1 MLADTDRFRINEP
14 HVIGEV
20 MDGELV
26 LVQFESGCYYSTRES
41 GSDAWNLLIL
51 GHTPRQVAEILA
63 AHHGVD
69 TAEVAAGVCA
79 FAEQLV
85 AEQLLVPTE
94 TAAPEPRPITPSA
107 AAYFAPVLEKFDDLA
122 GQLLL
127 DPIHE
132 IDQSGWPL
140 RRAA

>member
-1 MLADTDRFRINEP
+1 MLADTDRFRMNEP

-26 LVQFESGCYYSTRES
+26 LVQFESGCYYSTRET
-41 GSDAWNLLIL
+41 GSDAWNLLKL
-51 GHTPRQVAEILA
+51 GNTPRQVAEILA
-63 AHHGVD
+63 AHHRVD

-79 FAEQLV
+79 FTEQLV

-94 TAAPEPRPITPSA
+94 TPATEASSISPSA
-107 AAYFAPVLEKFDDLA
+107 ASYSAPVLEKFDDLA

-140 RRAA
+140 RRSA